1 MMNLAR
7 LSRITATMLLGGVFA
22 TCADMAAQAADWS
35 MPVKIKAEDGTV
47 SDYLYEPLDVS
58 QITKKWKICVVFP
71 HVKDPYYL
79 AYTYGSVSE
88 AQRIGARLQILA
100 AGGYTELAKQIS
112 LVEDCVA
119 GGANAVILTAVSTE
133 GLNAVIAETASQGI
147 PVIDLGIGVTTT
159 AVAGRVTS
167 TYTDAGINLG
177 RYLKGRHPAG
187 SGKVQVLWLP
197 GPAGSGWVEDA
208 TEGFLAEVADSDVEV
223 VKVMYGDTGKTVQMK
238 LIEDGLLAYPDI
250 EYIAGA
256 APAAEGAV
264 QVLRQAAIDK
274 IEVMSFYPTPATVAG
289 LSDGSVSAVVS
300 DNTAM
305 QPRIAI
311 DMAVRIL
318 EGVEGPKNVDPG
330 FFTVDSKTA
339 GSWDPATTLSPEG
352 WEPVFEIE

>member
-1 MMNLAR
+1 MNDGHLFRNAAAALIGGALAI
-7 LSRITATMLLGGVFA
+7 SVGTAAM
-22 TCADMAAQAADWS
+22 AADWS
-35 MPVKIKAEDGTV
+35 MPVSVIADDGSV
-47 SDYLYEPLDVS
+47 SQMEYEPIDVS
-58 QITKKWKICVVFP
+58 QVTKKWNLCVIFP

-88 AQRIGARLQILA
+88 AQRIGAKLQILA

-119 GGANAVILTAVSTE
+119 GGADAVIITAVSTE
-133 GLNAVIAETASQGI
+133 GLNPVISETVKAGI
-147 PVIDLGIGVTTT
+147 PVIDLGIGVTTPDIS
-159 AVAGRVTS
+159 GRVTS
-167 TYTDAGINLG
+167 SYEAAGSNLG
-177 RYLKGRHPAG
+177 DYLKVRHPEG

-208 TEGFLAEVADSDVEV
+208 TRGFQESIVGSDVEV

-238 LIEDGLLAYPDI
+238 MIEDGLLAYPDI

-264 QVLRQAAIDK
+264 QVLRQAGTEG
-274 IEVMSFYPTPATVAG
+274 IEVMAFYPTPATVAG
-289 LSDGSVSAVVS
+289 LSDGTISAVVS

-318 EGVEGPKNVDPG
+318 EGIDGPKNVGPG
-330 FFTVDSKTA
+330 FFTVDTVNV
-339 GSWDPATTLSPEG
+339 GSWDSTTTLSPEG
-352 WEPVFEIE
+352 WEPVFEVE

>member
-1 MMNLAR
+1 MSRTFSLAAAA
-7 LSRITATMLLGGVFA
+7 LIGGMVSVGS
-22 TCADMAAQAADWS
+22 ADAADWS
-35 MPVKIKAEDGTV
+35 LPVTVFNDDGTTEQMN
-47 SDYLYEPLDVS
+47 YEPLDVS
-58 QITKKWKICVVFP
+58 QITQKWDLCVIFP

-79 AYTYGSVSE
+79 AYTHGSVTE
-88 AQRIGARLQILA
+88 AERIGASLQILA

-119 GGANAVILTAVSTE
+119 SGKDAIVITAVSTE
-133 GLNAVIAETASQGI
+133 GLNPVIEEAVAAGI
-147 PVIDLGIGVTTT
+147 PVIDLGIGVTTPDIS
-159 AVAGRVTS
+159 GRVTS
-167 TYTDAGINLG
+167 SYEAAGINLG
-177 RYLKGRHPAG
+177 EYLKARHPEG

-208 TEGFLAEVADSDVEV
+208 TRGFQEAIVGSDVEV
-223 VKVMYGDTGKTVQMK
+223 AKVMYGDTGKTVQMK
-238 LIEDGLLAYPDI
+238 MIEDGLLAYPDI

-264 QVLRQAAIDK
+264 QVLRQAGVDNIQ
-274 IEVMSFYPTPATVAG
+274 VMSFYPTPATVAG

-318 EGVEGPKNVDPG
+318 ENIDGPRNVGPG
-330 FFTVDSKTA
+330 FVTVDTDSVA
-339 GSWDPATTLSPEG
+339 SWDPTTTLSPDG
-352 WEPVFEIE
+352 WEPVFEVK

>member
-1 MMNLAR
+1 MNDSQLFRNAAAALIGGALAI
-7 LSRITATMLLGGVFA
+7 SVGTAAM
-22 TCADMAAQAADWS
+22 AADWS
-35 MPVKIKAEDGTV
+35 MPVSVIADDGSV
-47 SDYLYEPLDVS
+47 SEMTYEPLDVS
-58 QITKKWKICVVFP
+58 QITKKWNICVVFP

-88 AQRIGARLQILA
+88 AQRIGAKLQILA

-119 GGANAVILTAVSTE
+119 GGADAVVITAVSTE
-133 GLNAVIAETASQGI
+133 GLNPVISETVNAGV
-147 PVIDLGIGVTTT
+147 PVIDLGIGVTTPDIS
-159 AVAGRVTS
+159 GRVTS
-167 TYTDAGINLG
+167 SYEAAGINLG
-177 RYLKGRHPAG
+177 DYLKARHPAG

-208 TEGFLAEVADSDVEV
+208 TRGFQESIVDSDVEV

-238 LIEDGLLAYPDI
+238 MIEDGLLAYPDI

-264 QVLRQAAIDK
+264 QVLRQAGVEG
-274 IEVMSFYPTPATVAG
+274 IEVMAFYPTPGTVAG
-289 LSDGSVSAVVS
+289 LSDGTVSAVVS

-318 EGVEGPKNVDPG
+318 EGIDGPKNVGPG
-330 FFTVDSKTA
+330 FFTVDTESVGA
-339 GSWDPATTLSPEG
+339 WDSTTTLSPEG
-352 WEPVFEIE
+352 WEPVFEVE